1 MSYDDIYLKS
11 PPVSEEEKSLCARC
25 RDVEL
30 DGPLREYGDTGF
42 KSIHLG
48 DFCTIIDTINCAL
61 CKTVTAAMSPILT
74 HSVLKY
80 AEDHENTLRVF
91 LHPSEVDAALEISF
105 RNFGPYGKFKNM
117 DESIKEELILS
128 GLLLRVDLD
137 YLHKSSF
144 FNSPKQ
150 LPSSL
155 AKSLPQEHCDI
166 QSHRKD
172 TCARNRNLLIKAA
185 DSLPLSDRWP
195 QKLRVIDVKNRQVT
209 LGPPGCRYIALSY
222 VWDHAHKTKFI
233 QATKASFQTI
243 SAVKSLQESRLP
255 QTVIDAI
262 YVCQQ
267 LGERYLWVDSL
278 CIIQDDRED
287 KDIQISQMD
296 KVYSVAIATIVA
308 ASETDPSRG
317 LTCLRSRDTPQVRCF
332 RSIDNTLWNSRGWTY
347 QEFMLSRRLIIFTST
362 QLFFSCTIGTRAEDT
377 IYSIP
382 NEITGHWRV
391 LRSLGRY
398 CNDIFLCGLP
408 RLDGWPSWSWVGWTG
423 QTWNPTREAFDAQQE
438 HGPGTFVSKLE
449 NLRFRSAKGD
459 DNFLSRSS
467 SDEIQPIDRAASFL
481 DGTDET
487 FGQLLFRA
495 ESRFLSIE
503 PESNSH
509 TNDPSDSKLRR
520 YRILH
525 YDNWIG
531 TVFLTPDCA
540 ASYPTATHDCEFIR
554 ITNCA
559 VYTHE
564 VASNLLHGF
573 GIKSHEPDIFDPSYY
588 KLAGSYRQGE
598 VFMQRRHGLRGG
610 SGFWTDDGLHPAIP
624 KPPKMYLSHVM
635 LLERK
640 GSSVYRRAVGLIVRD
655 QAKWTW

>member
-1 MSYDDIYLKS
+1 MALSLKS
-11 PPVSEEEKSLCARC
+11 PPVSEEEKSLRARC

-30 DGPLREYGDTGF
+30 DGPLREYGDTRF

-48 DFCTIIDTINCAL
+48 DFCTIIETTNCAL

-105 RNFGPYGKFKNM
+105 HNFGPDGKFKNM

-137 YLHKSSF
+137 YLHKSSL

-155 AKSLPQEHCDI
+155 ARMKHHLRSL
-166 QSHRKD
+166 
-172 TCARNRNLLIKAA
+172 
-185 DSLPLSDRWP
+185 
-195 QKLRVIDVKNRQVT
+195 T
-209 LGPPGCRYIALSY
+209 LGPPGCRYI
-222 VWDHAHKTKFI
+222 TKFI
-233 QATKASFQTI
+233 QATKESFQTI
-243 SAVKSLQESRLP
+243 SA
-255 QTVIDAI
+255 T
-262 YVCQQ
+262 

-278 CIIQDDRED
+278 CIIQDDRGD

-332 RSIDNTLWNSRGWTY
+332 PPLQRSIDNTLWNSRGWTY

-382 NEITGHWRV
+382 NEITGHWSDDKHMLYHWTIPGDPLADSCWELYNNAAQEYTKRNLTWV

-408 RLDGWPSWSWVGWTG
+408 VKQLPCCLLWHPTGWSWVE
-423 QTWNPTREAFDAQQE
+423 EAFDAQRGY
-438 HGPGTFVSKLE
+438 GPGTCVSKLE
-449 NLRFRSAKGD
+449 NLRFRGAKWDELPIDQTPSD
-459 DNFLSRSS
+459 DELMNWPSNFLSRSF

-495 ESRFLSIE
+495 E
-503 PESNSH
+503 
-509 TNDPSDSKLRR
+509 

-588 KLAGSYRQGE
+588 KLAGSDRQGE

-610 SGFWTDDGLHPAIP
+610 SGFWTDDGLHPGIP

-655 QAKWTW
+655 QAKWTWGDFCLE